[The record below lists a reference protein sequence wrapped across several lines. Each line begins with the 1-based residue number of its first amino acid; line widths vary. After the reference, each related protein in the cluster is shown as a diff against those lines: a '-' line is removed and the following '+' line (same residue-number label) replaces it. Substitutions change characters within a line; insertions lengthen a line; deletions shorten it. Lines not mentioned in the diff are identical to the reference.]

1 MVSNRRTKDYKITD
15 REARKKYPVIH
26 KKHPFYA
33 VIIGTKNFDVSKL
46 HDLDGVDSD
55 VKGWLN
61 S

>member
-1 MVSNRRTKDYKITD
+1 MASYRTKDDKITD

-33 VIIGTKNFDVSKL
+33 VIIGNENFDVSKL
-46 HDLDGVDSD
+46 HDLDDVDSD